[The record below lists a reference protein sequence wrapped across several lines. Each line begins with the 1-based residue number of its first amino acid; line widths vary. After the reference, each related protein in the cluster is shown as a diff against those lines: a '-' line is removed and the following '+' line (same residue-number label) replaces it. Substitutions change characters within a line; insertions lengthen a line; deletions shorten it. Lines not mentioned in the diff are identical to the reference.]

1 MGDAYKVSIV
11 VSAPAEEDLLDLVGK
26 VTARTLGPVLTR
38 LDQIQSTQQQI
49 LALLGQVEKDIMA
62 DLKALQDQVQ
72 QTTTVEQSAVTLIQG
87 LAAQISANATDPAA
101 IAQLA
106 QQLKTSSDAL
116 AAAITANTPAANP
129 NPQQQPPL

>member
-1 MGDAYKVSIV
+1 MRDPYKLSLTL
-11 VSAPAEEDLLDLVGK
+11 SAPAEEDLLVLLDK

-49 LALLGQVEKDIMA
+49 LALLGQVEEGIMA

-87 LAAQISANATDPAA
+87 LATQLAANATDPAA

-129 NPQQQPPL
+129 LAPQPPL